1 MLSKEILEF
10 VMPEM
15 LEKDK
20 VKMLRDVPKSQKNEI
35 KFESTNFE
43 LLYKEYLCNVSYQN
57 HSPDN
62 EELQEFNR
70 TLQEI
75 NKGNCKNLLAKLNSL
90 LMNFLLDN
98 FPDNLV
104 TLMDLVSLLE
114 IKEKKEAKQE
124 DLIEMFKNVLILEQ
138 NVDISSPDLSIN
150 KSKLLSSWGL
160 KISRDWESSLQK
172 KHRNSFIFRFLQN
185 SVLEINTILYKMK
198 QFDVRTET
206 GGLLKIENSI
216 KNKSSGN
223 KFWRP
228 MGSLITTI
236 YEHDDVVSCLEALKD
251 NRRFI
256 SGSYD
261 GFIRVFDL
269 EKIEK

>member
-1 MLSKEILEF
+1 
-10 VMPEM
+10 
-15 LEKDK
+15 
-20 VKMLRDVPKSQKNEI
+20 
-35 KFESTNFE
+35 
-43 LLYKEYLCNVSYQN
+43 
-57 HSPDN
+57 
-62 EELQEFNR
+62 
-70 TLQEI
+70 
-75 NKGNCKNLLAKLNSL
+75 
-90 LMNFLLDN
+90 
-98 FPDNLV
+98 
-104 TLMDLVSLLE
+104 LVSLLE